1 MDSELTK
8 INKEEEER
16 ISKEDSYGYVYSASN
31 YRKLLSCNK
40 PSFGDEIDIISY
52 KIRLDNI
59 NIISDYAC
67 SDKYCSFMFIDYTI
81 DIGLPECITHIG
93 DYAFKGRCLN
103 HVRIP
108 KNLVYMGKNPFAQTD
123 LYNVKSFNERYVVRD
138 NCIIDINEN
147 KLIHNVVENGV
158 FTIPSDI
165 KEIGEYSFSRKE
177 VPYKKLYFHIEEDTM
192 EVVVSSSVQ
201 KIGDYAFKNCNLR
214 NITFIGKPTYIGLSI
229 FENCTFL
236 EKIFVPQGTKSFF
249 MGLLHEYADKIDD
262 RGDSVN
268 RILFKNLLSSKGFE
282 FFYRINCQWKS
293 NVYGYIRNNHFYF
306 SDEQGKELSRV
317 EVGFPNGVLVFE
329 VQDEQYFTL
338 EEDTNT
344 ENDVLAINSLN
355 EITWF
360 TYGEDKY
367 HKVAD
372 NQIIIH
378 RSEVVED
385 DYSYDKEVEHY
396 ARFFGDNSD
405 IDLTAIDA
413 NWYYYKENEMIRV
426 LHKGEL
432 HIETFN
438 YIEPHFYSSYFST
451 NCFIVVSKEDKWGFF
466 TINGEYVEPK
476 YSSVDCLD
484 GNSDFY
490 IIQEKNGCYGVVNVY
505 GEEIIKPSNKEF
517 TVRGYLNE
525 RPNLIA
531 ISERYIYMASQ
542 DYYVSSKGKY
552 SYSCWYEEIPEIDKS
567 KVSRIDVSRYF
578 RFRRMDKEECKF
590 IFIYKDDGKY
600 FVYNEHC
607 FDVTHDDEFYEWE
620 EEVYG
625 TETIYGVP
633 IEEGQQMEEHIKEEN
648 DELHI

>member
-16 ISKEDSYGYVYSASN
+16 ISKEVFNGYVYSASN

-52 KIRLDNI
+52 KIRLDYV
-59 NIISDYAC
+59 NIIGDYAC
-67 SDKYCSFMFIDYTI
+67 SDKHCSFMFIDYCI
-81 DIGLPECITHIG
+81 DIGLPEGITHIG
-93 DYAFKGRCLN
+93 DYAFKGRYLSS
-103 HVRIP
+103 VRIP
-108 KNLVYMGKNPFAQTD
+108 KSVVYLGKNPFAQT
-123 LYNVKSFNERYVVRD
+123 LLFNVESFNDRFVVRD
-138 NCIIDINEN
+138 NCIIDINES
-147 KLIHNVVENGV
+147 KLIHNVVDNGV
-158 FTIPSDI
+158 FTVPSDI

-177 VPYKKLYFHIEEDTM
+177 VPFKKLHFNIEEDTM

-214 NITFIGKPTYIGLSI
+214 IITFIGKPTSIGLSI

-249 MGLLHEYADKIDD
+249 MELMHEYADKIDD
-262 RGDSVN
+262 RGDNVN
-268 RILFKNLLSSKGFE
+268 RILFKNLLYSKGFE
-282 FFYRINCQWKS
+282 FFYKINCQWKS
-293 NVYGYIRNNHFYF
+293 NVYGYIRDNHFFF
-306 SDEQGKELSRV
+306 SDEQGKELSR
-317 EVGFPNGVLVFE
+317 EKVGFSNGVLVFE
-329 VQDEQYFTL
+329 VKDEQFIPL
-338 EEDTNT
+338 KEGDTP
-344 ENDVLAINSLN
+344 ENKALAINDLN
-355 EITWF
+355 EISWF
-360 TYGEDKY
+360 AIDEDLY
-367 HKVAD
+367 YRVT
-372 NQIIIH
+372 NTQVIIH
-378 RSEVVED
+378 RSKVVED
-385 DYSYDKEVEHY
+385 DYSYDKEVEHS
-396 ARFFGDNSD
+396 ARFFGDYSE
-405 IDLTAIDA
+405 IELIAIDA
-413 NWYYYKENEMIRV
+413 NWYYYKENKMIRV

-432 HIETFN
+432 NIETFN

-451 NCFIVVSKEDKWGFF
+451 NCFIVVSKEEKWGFF

-476 YSSVDCLD
+476 YSSVNCLE
-484 GNSDFY
+484 GNSHFY
-490 IIQEKNGCYGVVNVY
+490 IIQEKNGCYGVVNIY

-531 ISERYIYMASQ
+531 ISERYIYLASQ

-552 SYSCWYEEIPEIDKS
+552 TYSCWYEEIPEIDKS

-578 RFRRMDKEECKF
+578 RFRRMDKEECIF

-600 FVYNEHC
+600 FVYNERC

-648 DELHI
+648 DELQI